1 MPELI
6 IITVAFLLLILIAI
20 WWHFIKQNEPST
32 IINNSQRDDTNVR
45 LYHEHKAE
53 IENDFKQNRIDDENY
68 QYLMAELDKSLLQ
81 DIEEN
86 KKFSKND
93 VIESKN
99 LSIIWPMTLTTF
111 ILAFSFF
118 MYNYNGAYQ
127 QLSQPLNQ
135 VNQQGSAQVNQKEQ
149 AKQIIDEIKAIIDL
163 TVKEPKNT
171 DAWYSLGQ
179 AFVSIGEFNRALESF
194 DQVINIEGESAELYG
209 AKAQAYYYKDKQ
221 IITTE
226 VQKFIDKALVLDPKD
241 PSTNILIGMHN
252 FMNENYQVAI
262 KHWEMVIN
270 SGKSNVNTEALSEAV
285 IEAKNRLST
294 IHKDENITPSSATDS
309 GPQLT
314 VNVAVSEKIQQQLI
328 QGEDKVVFVYAV
340 SSDGKHG
347 KMPVAA
353 VKMKASD
360 LPVSIVLNNS
370 KAMSPQAK
378 IGDVSAVNIYVV
390 VSASGAVG
398 VKSGDYKAEILNADV
413 LSTTPLSLL
422 IDTVVP

>member
-6 IITVAFLLLILIAI
+6 IITVAFLLIVLIAI

-68 QYLMAELDKSLLQ
+68 QFLMAELDKSLLQ

-86 KKFSKND
+86 KKFSKDD
-93 VIESKN
+93 VTESKN
-99 LSIIWPMTLTTF
+99 LSIIWPITLTTF
-111 ILAFSFF
+111 VLAFSFF

-135 VNQQGSAQVNQKEQ
+135 MNQQGSAQEIQKEQ
-149 AKQIIDEIKAIIDL
+149 AKQIIDEIKSLIDL

-221 IITTE
+221 TITTD
-226 VQKFIDKALVLDPKD
+226 VQKFIDKALVLDSKD

-285 IEAKNRLST
+285 TEAKNRLSKT
-294 IHKDENITPSSATDS
+294 NKDEAITPNSATDS

-328 QGEDKVVFVYAV
+328 QGEDKVVFIYAV
-340 SSDGKHG
+340 SSGGEHG
-347 KMPVAA
+347 NMPVAA

-360 LPVSIVLNNS
+360 LPVSVVLNNS

-378 IGDVSAVNIYVV
+378 IGDVSAVNLYAV

-398 VKSGDYKAEILNADV
+398 VKSGDFKAEILNADV
-413 LSTTPLSLL
+413 LSAKPLSLV

>member
-118 MYNYNGAYQ
+118 IYNYNGAYQ

-294 IHKDENITPSSATDS
+294 THKDENITPSSATDS